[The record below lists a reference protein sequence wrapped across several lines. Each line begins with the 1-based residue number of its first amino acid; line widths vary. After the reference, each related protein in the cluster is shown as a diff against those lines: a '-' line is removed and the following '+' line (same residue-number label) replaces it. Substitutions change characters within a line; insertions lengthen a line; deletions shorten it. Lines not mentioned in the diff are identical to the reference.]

1 MINGYTIWIILD
13 QFLQISSQRSPHLH
27 DLHAPRFRL
36 CKRPLSRPSRWVL
49 WHRGRGHE
57 RIASVKYRRSLTSA
71 RLMVRNMKTPTSILW
86 KMKTRQGR
94 QGSHLF
100 FGRFQIGKW
109 IQSLIQ
115 LPELLVLWEVLYVD
129 KKKPGWDC
137 TVRYPEG
144 GWKRA
149 PDIKTGRHPVL
160 VKLGGEAFSQ
170 RCLYVCT
177 VYLYIHNY
185 LFTCSFIHFWFITC
199 LFSLVMYGSLYLC
212 SAIYNIYI

>member
-1 MINGYTIWIILD
+1 MD
-13 QFLQISSQRSPHLH
+13 QFLQIASQRSPHLH
-27 DLHAPRFRL
+27 GPRFRL
-36 CKRPLSRPSRWVL
+36 CKRPFSRPSRWVL

-86 KMKTRQGR
+86 KMKTRQG
-94 QGSHLF
+94 SHF
-100 FGRFQIGKW
+100 FFVAFKLANGFM
-109 IQSLIQ
+109 LIQ
-115 LPELLVLWEVLYVD
+115 LLVLWEVLYVD

-149 PDIKTGRHPVL
+149 AEIKTGRHPVV

-177 VYLYIHNY
+177 VYLYLYIYTIVCLLVH
-185 LFTCSFIHFWFITC
+185 SFILIHYRSVFVSNVR
-199 LFSLVMYGSLYLC
+199 LLVSIFEY
-212 SAIYNIYI
+212 IYIYV